1 MPRDVRVVLVDYAL
15 APEHPFPAGLHDA
28 LHVYDAV
35 RAEPSG
41 LPILVGGD
49 SAGGGLATSLVV
61 AALAVDMP
69 LPSGVTL
76 FSPWLDLTVTADSYD
91 TRRPIRLAL
100 LGGERDGGGRSLPPG
115 LGPP

>member
-1 MPRDVRVVLVDYAL
+1 MHL

-61 AALAVDMP
+61 AALAV
-69 LPSGVTL
+69 
-76 FSPWLDLTVTADSYD
+76 
-91 TRRPIRLAL
+91 
-100 LGGERDGGGRSLPPG
+100 
-115 LGPP
+115 